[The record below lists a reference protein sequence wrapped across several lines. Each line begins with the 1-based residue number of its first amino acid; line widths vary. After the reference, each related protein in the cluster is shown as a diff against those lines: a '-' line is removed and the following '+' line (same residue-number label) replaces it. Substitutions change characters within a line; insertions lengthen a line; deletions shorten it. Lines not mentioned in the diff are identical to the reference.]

1 MQHHSEA
8 QGLSVSVWCVF
19 RRRRPATQRDGDGA
33 RYAGRV
39 IDDPTHVSTA
49 LKRIQGFLLTSVR
62 HASRS
67 VRSWDVETHR
77 EDELIWSTA
86 GVARVRAGDSV
97 WTVPAQRAVWV
108 PGGVPHTIETS
119 ADSLF
124 YATFLEPG
132 VAAHLPRHAIIVELI
147 PAVRELLL
155 LNAAVD
161 MPVETRLR
169 LQRLA
174 IELLQPSPGAQV
186 DLRLPETPRVLFV
199 AEQILE
205 APDGSDT
212 TADWADRV
220 GMPARELSRA
230 FVAETGLSF
239 TQWRIRARVRASL
252 VPLASGQTVAAT
264 ARSLGYANPSTF
276 IEHFR
281 SIVGSTPAAY
291 FTDPERSPRVGD
303 RNRYELGT

>member
-1 MQHHSEA
+1 M
-8 QGLSVSVWCVF
+8 
-19 RRRRPATQRDGDGA
+19 RPGGDT
-33 RYAGRV
+33 RYAWRV
-39 IDDPTHVSTA
+39 TDDPSHLSTA
-49 LKRIQGFLLTSVR
+49 HKRIRGFLLTSVR

-67 VRSWDVETHR
+67 IRAWDVETHR

-108 PGGVPHTIETS
+108 PSGVPHTIETS

-124 YATFLEPG
+124 YSTFLEPG
-132 VAAHLPRHAIIVELI
+132 IAAQLPRRAMIVELI

-155 LNAAVD
+155 LNAEVD
-161 MPVETRLR
+161 MPTETRLR
-169 LQRLA
+169 LQRLV
-174 IELLQPSPGAQV
+174 IELLRPSPGAQV
-186 DLRLPETPRVLFV
+186 DLQLPETPRVLFV

-205 APDGSDT
+205 SPADADT
-212 TADWADRV
+212 TADWAERI

-230 FVAETGLSF
+230 FVAETGLSL

-264 ARSLGYANPSTF
+264 ARGLGYANPSTF
-276 IEHFR
+276 IEQFR
-281 SIVGSTPAAY
+281 DVVGSTPAAY
-291 FTDPERSPRVGD
+291 FQDPER
-303 RNRYELGT
+303 

>member
-1 MQHHSEA
+1 MGCGS
-8 QGLSVSVWCVF
+8 
-19 RRRRPATQRDGDGA
+19 
-33 RYAGRV
+33 RYAGPV
-39 IDDPTHVSTA
+39 TVDPTHLSTA
-49 LKRIQGFLLTSVR
+49 SKRIRGFLLTSVR

-86 GVARVRAGDSV
+86 GVARVRAGDAV
-97 WTVPAQRAVWV
+97 WTVPAQRAVWI
-108 PGGVPHTIETS
+108 PSGVPHTIETS

-132 VAAHLPRHAIIVELI
+132 VAAHLPREAMIVELI

-155 LNAAVD
+155 LNAEVD
-161 MPVETRLR
+161 MPTETRLR
-169 LQRLA
+169 LQRLV

-186 DLRLPETPRVLFV
+186 DLRLPETPRVQFV
-199 AEQILE
+199 AEQILADPAGDE
-205 APDGSDT
+205 T

-230 FVAETGLSF
+230 FVAETGLSL

-252 VPLASGQTVAAT
+252 VPLASGQTVVAT
-264 ARSLGYANPSTF
+264 ARGLGYANPSTF

-281 SIVGSTPAAY
+281 AIVGTTPAAY
-291 FTDPERSPRVGD
+291 FTDPDPD
-303 RNRYELGT
+303 RANRAKKQHE